1 MACSVAFSAL
11 ALGSLFAMAAHAP
24 PGSETPSPAASP
36 GSGVTSSR
44 VDHILLGVADLD
56 RGVAA
61 MAKLTGVRPIYGG
74 KHPGGTHNAL
84 LSLGGQTYLEIIA
97 VQPGATAPP
106 GFTLLGGY
114 DNPTPVGFAV
124 GGGDLAA
131 LRAALAKAG
140 FAVTPPRPGSRA
152 TPAGATLR
160 WQTFGLAEEVEQA
173 PFFIVWDS
181 DTPHP
186 ATTSPAGCTLRQLQ
200 VGSPHQEPLRRLQ
213 AALGLP
219 IEVVKATSPTYA
231 LTLECPKG
239 TVVFR
244 NP

>member
-1 MACSVAFSAL
+1 MVCSAAFSAL
-11 ALGSLFAMAAHAP
+11 ALGSLLATAAHAP

-61 MAKLTGVRPIYGG
+61 MEKLTGVRPVYGG
-74 KHPGGTHNAL
+74 KHPRGTHNAL
-84 LSLGGQTYLEIIA
+84 LSLGGQTYLEIVA
-97 VQPGATAPP
+97 VQPGATPP
-106 GFTLLGGY
+106 PDLPDLRGF
-114 DNPTPVGFAV
+114 DNPTPIGFAV

-131 LRAALAKAG
+131 LRAAITKAG
-140 FAVTPPRPGSRA
+140 FAVTPPRPGSRV

-160 WQTFGLAEEVEQA
+160 WQMFGLADEVEQA
-173 PFFIVWDS
+173 PFFIVWEPG
-181 DTPHP
+181 TPHP
-186 ATTSPAGCTLRQLQ
+186 ATTSPAGCTLSQLQ
-200 VGSPHQEPLRRLQ
+200 VGSPHQESLQRLQ

-219 IEVVKATSPTYA
+219 IQVVKATAATYA
-231 LTLECPKG
+231 VTLECPRG
-239 TVVFR
+239 TVMFR